1 MKTRHN
7 KKRNTAFI
15 YESLI
20 VEATVSVLKKD
31 TERQDKAVNIIKKY
45 FNTDSILRKDLQC
58 YRSLYKEQDLD
69 EKTCRRIINEARVQQ
84 KLINPTGL
92 FNAQTELIND
102 INKQL
107 SPSVFNNFVPNY
119 KYLATISQLFS
130 IKTSPKSLVILENKI
145 IEDMQTKNYNSD
157 NKTTDVIDTLVLNKF
172 VEKFNDKYE
181 SDLLTEQKDLLTNY
195 IVSFSDNGLG
205 LKSFLNEE
213 ISRLKS
219 EISNI
224 TKKQKTLKNDAFS
237 LKLERVYDKLE
248 SFAKIQIS
256 EDIVKDVFYIQDL
269 LNEVNNNDNS

>member
-1 MKTRHN
+1 MRMKTRHN

-45 FNTDSILRKDLQC
+45 FNTDSILRKDLEC
-58 YRSLYKEQDLD
+58 YRSLYEEQDLD
-69 EKTCRRIINEARVQQ
+69 EKTCRRIINEAKIQQ

-130 IKTSPKSLVILENKI
+130 IKTSPKSHVILENKI
-145 IEDMQTKNYNSD
+145 IQDMQKQKFKNNTSS
-157 NKTTDVIDTLVLNKF
+157 DVIDTLVLNNF
-172 VEKFNDKYE
+172 VEKFNNKYE
-181 SDLLTEQKDLLTNY
+181 SELLSEQKDLLTFY
-195 IVSFSDNGLG
+195 ISSFADNAVE
-205 LKSFLNEE
+205 LKIFLNEE
-213 ISRLKS
+213 LSRLKTKLIESLKTS
-219 EISNI
+219 EISSDLEMVR
-224 TKKQKTLKNDAFS
+224 KTNVIIEK
-237 LKLERVYDKLE
+237 
-248 SFAKIQIS
+248 
-256 EDIVKDVFYIQDL
+256 
-269 LNEVNNNDNS
+269 LNEFSKSEFDEGMLLTILKTQSLIKEIYDDGN

>member
-31 TERQDKAVNIIKKY
+31 TERQNKAVNIIKKY

-157 NKTTDVIDTLVLNKF
+157 NETTDVIDTLVLNKF

-181 SDLLTEQKDLLTNY
+181 SDLLTEQKDLLTYY
-195 IVSFSDNGLG
+195 ISSFADNAVE
-205 LKSFLNEE
+205 LKIFLNEE
-213 ISRLKS
+213 LTRLKTKLLES
-219 EISNI
+219 LETEEISSDSEM
-224 TKKQKTLKNDAFS
+224 KRKTNDIIN
-237 LKLERVYDKLE
+237 K
-248 SFAKIQIS
+248 
-256 EDIVKDVFYIQDL
+256 
-269 LNEVNNNDNS
+269 LNEFSKSEFDEGMLLTILKTQSLIKEIYDDGN

>member
-157 NKTTDVIDTLVLNKF
+157 NETTDVIDTLVLNKF

-181 SDLLTEQKDLLTNY
+181 SDLLTEQKDLLTYY
-195 IVSFSDNGLG
+195 ISSFADNAVE
-205 LKSFLNEE
+205 LKIFLNEE
-213 ISRLKS
+213 LTRLKTKLLES
-219 EISNI
+219 LETEEISSDSEM
-224 TKKQKTLKNDAFS
+224 KRKTNDIIN
-237 LKLERVYDKLE
+237 K
-248 SFAKIQIS
+248 
-256 EDIVKDVFYIQDL
+256 
-269 LNEVNNNDNS
+269 LNEFSKSEFDEGMLLTILKTQSLIKEIYDDGN